1 MQRCIERAVSWKAAS
16 QLRQSRSR
24 KGQDVSGFGPG
35 DSGQPGRVFGPGRVE
50 MAGEAPRQRGVEQRL
65 LDALAGCTGA
75 ATCRGVSGSGE
86 CGTEA
91 AGVRGRSL
99 EGQRA
104 WRGDFGQLEVS
115 RRSSREVG
123 EVATVRS
130 WIFGF
135 GVGWSLGAAGRAGV
149 SPVSVAAAVHVL
161 REVERDGKQAAK
173 SASRPPSHT
182 HGEDPGGERSPREQ
196 RAAARWQHRAAGN
209 GLLAGARP

>member
-1 MQRCIERAVSWKAAS
+1 MSWKAAS
-16 QLRQSRSR
+16 QLRQASGR
-24 KGQDVSGFGPG
+24 KGQDISGFGPG

-65 LDALAGCTGA
+65 SDALAGCAGA

-104 WRGDFGQLEVS
+104 WRCDFGRVEVS
-115 RRSSREVG
+115 RRSSREAG
-123 EVATVRS
+123 EAAAVRS
-130 WIFGF
+130 RIFGF
-135 GVGWSLGAAGRAGV
+135 GVGWSPGAVGRTGV
-149 SPVSVAAAVHVL
+149 SPGRAAAAVHVL
-161 REVERDGKQAAK
+161 REVERDGRQAAK
-173 SASRPPSHT
+173 SASRTPTGT

-196 RAAARWQHRAAGN
+196 RAAARWQHRAADN